1 MAPLAGRLQPAEP
14 AAAAPASDG
23 GADNGVLPADMAPLA
38 GRLQPAAEP
47 AAPTASDGSDGGADN
62 GVPPAET
69 KAEAEA
75 VMAAAAKALL
85 GAAGVVA
92 ALPAL
97 ADDAAFFFA
106 LGAAGEERGD
116 SSDPPTGPTFPRA
129 PAAASDAPPTPRGAK
144 GEEGVRPSAGGVLG
158 APFSPLTEVMLP
170 PAAERGLGP
179 SAAGSRTLPEP
190 DGMTPAVAARAAAR
204 ASLAGGAAAASPASA
219 AGGGW
224 LACRFSSNAL
234 DAEDDERAD
243 RE

>member
-75 VMAAAAKALL
+75 VTAAAANVLL
-85 GAAGVVA
+85 GAGVVA
-92 ALPAL
+92 ALPAP
-97 ADDAAFFFA
+97 ADDAAFF
-106 LGAAGEERGD
+106 LPIGVAAESGD
-116 SSDPPTGPTFPRA
+116 CSDPPTGPAFPGA
-129 PAAASDAPPTPRGAK
+129 PAAASDALPSPRGAK
-144 GEEGVRPSAGGVLG
+144 GEEGVRPSPGGVLG
-158 APFSPLTEVMLP
+158 APFSPLTEVTP
-170 PAAERGLGP
+170 PPTAEIGLGP
-179 SAAGSRTLPEP
+179 SAAGSR
-190 DGMTPAVAARAAAR
+190 RKR